1 MLSWHFLG
9 TSYDLLNMSSI
20 FYVFCA
26 HLDSLYIMFTYI
38 FCSFFVIRFTY
49 LCLCSTFRILHFFF
63 LKFEQKDLDR
73 IARFAMGFHTQFTP
87 LERLCES
94 SYLSSII
101 PGGLMVCALSYTGAM
116 CTAEMCN
123 VAEQAI
129 CST

>member
-1 MLSWHFLG
+1 MRQSCKHE
-9 TSYDLLNMSSI
+9 SYHEEIISMITFFDLLYNQ
-20 FYVFCA
+20 
-26 HLDSLYIMFTYI
+26 
-38 FCSFFVIRFTY
+38 
-49 LCLCSTFRILHFFF
+49 

-73 IARFAMGFHTQFTP
+73 IARFAMGFHTQFTS